1 MPPVEP
7 GGDRRATSPLY
18 SYGRYRC
25 WPAAAPSPH
34 AQRSTSI
41 RTLKPQPGTIAPPP
55 PLPPRAGIAAAPVE
69 AEPAARTA
77 RALSRW
83 WDRLAL
89 AGIVALFVAIAGYQ
103 WRLPGLYNDE
113 AYDVVPAMQLVLG
126 QPVEL
131 NRGVGLHLF
140 GHDLPVMI
148 SDYQGVTSAYGVLP
162 LFTLLGVGVLAVR
175 AFTIGLGALALLL
188 TYRLGRALFGRPA
201 GLLAALL
208 LAVSPSFVFWS
219 RIGVYV
225 VIQVV
230 PLSLG
235 AMLAYLRWRRG
246 GRAGWLALA
255 GLLVGLGLIWLAPET
270 KGKPLPE

>member
-1 MPPVEP
+1 M
-7 GGDRRATSPLY
+7 
-18 SYGRYRC
+18 
-25 WPAAAPSPH
+25 
-34 AQRSTSI
+34 
-41 RTLKPQPGTIAPPP
+41 
-55 PLPPRAGIAAAPVE
+55 
-69 AEPAARTA
+69 
-77 RALSRW
+77 
-83 WDRLAL
+83 
-89 AGIVALFVAIAGYQ
+89 ALFVAVAGHQ

-131 NRGVGLHLF
+131 NRGVSLHLF
-140 GHDLPVMI
+140 GRDLPVMI

-162 LFTLLGVGVLAVR
+162 LFKLLGVGVLAVR

-255 GLLVGLGLIWLAPET
+255 GLLVGLGLSTKLLFLWFIAGVAAAGLAVWLVDWRW
-270 KGKPLPE
+270 PLVPDGRVLPHRPLRARLREPARVRWRPLTLAGLGFLLGACSARAKAVREIKL